1 MKPFRVLLVDDHEVV
16 RLGLRTLV
24 ESNPDMT
31 VVAEAGTAQEA
42 LLLVEQK
49 HPDVVV
55 LDLRLPDRSG
65 LEVCREVRKRFP
77 KTQVVILTS
86 YISEEL
92 VSDAIKSGAAGYV
105 LKAVGNEEL
114 LRAIRAATRGEI
126 ALDSSA
132 SRYMVSR
139 LRNLESKVDNL
150 ALKDLSSREIDI
162 LKLVGQGNSNRE
174 IGGKLNLSHITV
186 RNYVSN
192 ILGKLGFSNRV
203 QLAIFVAEHRLA
215 EDIQNR

>member
-1 MKPFRVLLVDDHEVV
+1 MKRFRILLVDDHEVV
-16 RLGLRTLV
+16 RLGLRALI
-24 ESNPDMT
+24 ESNSDMT
-31 VVAEAGTAQEA
+31 VVAEAGTAQETIR
-42 LLLVEQK
+42 LVEQK

-65 LEVCREVRKRFP
+65 FEVCREVRKRFP

-86 YISEEL
+86 YVSEEL
-92 VSDAIKSGAAGYV
+92 VSDALNSGAAGYV
-105 LKAVGNEEL
+105 LKEVGNEEL

-132 SRYMVSR
+132 STHMVSR
-139 LRNLESKVDNL
+139 LRSLESEVDNL
-150 ALKDLSSREIDI
+150 ILKDLSSREKEI
-162 LKLVGQGNSNRE
+162 LKFVGQGNSNRE
-174 IGGKLNLSHITV
+174 IGRKLNLSHITV

-203 QLAIFVAEHRLA
+203 QLAIFAAEHRLT
-215 EDIQNR
+215 EEFPNR

>member
-1 MKPFRVLLVDDHEVV
+1 MKRLRILLVDDHEVV
-16 RLGLRTLV
+16 LLGLRTLV
-24 ESNPDMT
+24 DSNPDMI

-49 HPDVVV
+49 QPDVVV

-65 LEVCREVRKRFP
+65 LEVCREIRKRFP

-86 YISEEL
+86 YISEEF
-92 VSDAIKSGAAGYV
+92 VSEALKSGAAGYV
-105 LKAVGNEEL
+105 LKEVGNEEL
-114 LRAIRAATRGEI
+114 LRAIRAAMRGEI
-126 ALDSSA
+126 VLDSSA
-132 SRYMVSR
+132 SSYMVTR

-150 ALKDLSSREIDI
+150 VLKDLSSREIDI

-174 IGGKLNLSHITV
+174 IGTKLNLSPITV

-192 ILGKLGFSNRV
+192 ILGKLGCSNRV
-203 QLAIFVAEHRLA
+203 QLAIFAAEHRLL
-215 EDIQNR
+215 EEFQNR